1 MLRRCI
7 STIPSRRLLHTT
19 STRLGPLDK
28 PRPGPPPLP
37 PAEQREFEAL
47 IKAAESA
54 PNLVHP
60 DARAPKRVEFEG
72 DVNPKTGEQGGPKT
86 EPTTHGDWS
95 FGGRAT
101 DF

>member
-1 MLRRCI
+1 MFRTALARKLI
-7 STIPSRRLLHTT
+7 HT
-19 STRLGPLDK
+19 SPRALVPLNQ

-47 IKAAESA
+47 VKAAEAA
-54 PNLVHP
+54 PNVVHP
-60 DARAPKRVEFEG
+60 DARARKREDFTG
-72 DVNPKTGEQGGPKT
+72 DVNPATGERGGPKT